1 MVSRVHNFHALVE
14 TMHCHGRLLRKSLH
28 VVETVKRVMLH
39 FHCLVVPV
47 GLARLWIPAFAG
59 MTMKAKAAVMGSF
72 SENRCMLFKS
82 STACFRVGVGI
93 GIGIDLATL
102 VDGPTL
108 LPGRYLPRYR
118 PRNCWLNVTHFHH
131 PVVTARR
138 HSRHLRKSPFKRGWR
153 PFSGAGGCQACRWD
167 IPLALSRRPPF
178 QGGINFHP
186 LVVPAL

>member
-1 MVSRVHNFHALVE
+1 
-14 TMHCHGRLLRKSLH
+14 
-28 VVETVKRVMLH
+28 
-39 FHCLVVPV
+39 
-47 GLARLWIPAFAG
+47 
-59 MTMKAKAAVMGSF
+59 MGSS

-82 STACFRVGVGI
+82 STGCFRVGVGI

-178 QGGINFHP
+178 QGGINFHH
-186 LVVPAL
+186 LVVLVGLARLWIPAFAGMTMKAKAAVMGSSQESTGRIGPV